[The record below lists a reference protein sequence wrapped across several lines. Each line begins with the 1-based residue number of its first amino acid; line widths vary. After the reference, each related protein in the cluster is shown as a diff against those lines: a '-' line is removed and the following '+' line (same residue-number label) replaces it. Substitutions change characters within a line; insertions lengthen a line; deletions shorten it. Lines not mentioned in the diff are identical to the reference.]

1 MKYISALPLAA
12 SLAAAQMQVMSL
24 APQASGP
31 MVHTVRKQ
39 LDASWITTN
48 NDQVTVGGL
57 KAVETGM
64 APVLGYSPESITA
77 NVGDMVQFVFM
88 QKNHTATQSTFA
100 EPCKAMEG
108 GKDSGFMPNAEGK
121 AGVTWNV
128 TVETADPQ
136 CKQRTINHTC
146 KLAANNRKGFYCK
159 QSTHCG
165 VGMVFAIN
173 AATTGDKTMAVFKNN
188 AINKNSTKSANLG
201 LAPIQSVNAG
211 AAAAASTVTVAAG
224 GAAAATG
231 TGAAG
236 AAATVVAGQG
246 TDSAGN
252 ACGCQCLCGVNS
264 FPQAAAVNNFGGFAG
279 MLP

>member
-31 MVHTVRKQ
+31 
-39 LDASWITTN
+39 I
-48 NDQVTVGGL
+48 VTVGGL

-108 GKDSGFMPNAEGK
+108 GKDSGFMPNADGK

-136 CKQRTINHTC
+136 CKQCTINRTFE
-146 KLAANNRKGFYCK
+146 LAANSRQGFYCK

-211 AAAAASTVTVAAG
+211 AAAVASTVTVAAG
-224 GAAAATG
+224 GSAATG

-264 FPQAAAVNNFGGFAG
+264 FPQTAAVNNFGGFAG

>member
-24 APQASGP
+24 APAASGP
-31 MVHTVRKQ
+31 AIHTVRYQ
-39 LDASWITTN
+39 LPILWAIANSHK
-48 NDQVTVGGL
+48 VTVGGL
-57 KAVETGM
+57 KPVSTGM
-64 APVLGYSPESITA
+64 APVLGFSPESITA
-77 NVGDMVQFVFM
+77 AVGDSVQFVFM

-108 GKDSGFMPNAEGK
+108 GKDSGFMPNPEGK
-121 AGVTWNV
+121 AGVTWNI
-128 TVETADPQ
+128 TVENTEAQ
-136 CKQRTINHTC
+136 CKQPTINRITEF
-146 KLAANNRKGFYCK
+146 LANNYEGFYCK

-173 AATTGDKTMAVFKNN
+173 AATTGDKTMSVFKNN
-188 AINKNSTKSANLG
+188 AINKNSTKSANLA
-201 LAPIQSVNAG
+201 LAPIQNVNP
-211 AAAAASTVTVAAG
+211 AAAAAPSTVTVAAASGTG
-224 GAAAATG
+224 GAVGST
-231 TGAAG
+231 
-236 AAATVVAGQG
+236 ATVVAGQG
-246 TDSAGN
+246 TDPAGN